1 MTSRNQ
7 NTTTSEPAGT
17 FSINSAAKYLSVH
30 RSTVERLLHSGELG
44 KDWWRIGRKIIIPK
58 TNIFDFERREREKR
72 LTVIELVDE
81 EPTEEMIH
89 ARERFWEKVFV
100 ELLTADQFQGH
111 EKSRIPKSRTSS
123 KSRIDCSLKTNS
135 I

>member
-1 MTSRNQ
+1 VTSKNQ
-7 NTTTSEPAGT
+7 NTTQSEPPGN

-72 LTVIELVDE
+72 LTD
-81 EPTEEMIH
+81 
-89 ARERFWEKVFV
+89 
-100 ELLTADQFQGH
+100 
-111 EKSRIPKSRTSS
+111 
-123 KSRIDCSLKTNS
+123 
-135 I
+135 